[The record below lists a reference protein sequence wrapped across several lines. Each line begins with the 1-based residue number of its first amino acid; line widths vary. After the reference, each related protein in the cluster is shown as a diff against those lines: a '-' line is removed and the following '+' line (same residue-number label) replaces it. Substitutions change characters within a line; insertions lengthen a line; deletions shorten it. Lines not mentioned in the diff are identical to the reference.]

1 MIALGAVLALL
12 VAAVLVGPSLVD
24 WNAHK
29 DRIVAEVHKAT
40 GRDFSIQGDM
50 SLSLL
55 PVPALSAQGVRLASI
70 EGGSSKPMVELKE
83 LRVRIAL
90 LPLIEGTIQ
99 VERILLVEP
108 KILLEVLPD
117 GRRNW
122 SFANGSVAADG
133 SIGSGASDL
142 DIRFDDVSIEKGT
155 LIYRDAAGGRDER
168 IDDLN
173 LRIVAESLSGPFA
186 AKGSL
191 RAYGI
196 DGAFEGTLGR
206 LVEEGATPFNVV
218 VKPANETARLQLSG
232 AISTHPGSVAVHGRL
247 KGEGENL
254 ARLIDSL
261 TGGAGRWPA
270 ALAQDVAI
278 QGEVSVDQRVA
289 TISDLSLELGGFR
302 FVGDMTSLL
311 HPPFD
316 ARLTLTAA
324 QLDLDHLLEARQ
336 TEAGTD
342 GETPA
347 TPSSAQEPRQAWVL
361 PADASGRLEL
371 SVEALIYRGQLIRQ
385 LRVDAALS
393 DGELRLERAAALLPG
408 SSDISLTGSV
418 READGEAQFEG
429 HVEAASDNLRGLL
442 QWAGADVSAVPTD
455 RLRRMSLSGRVTGS
469 PKQIAI
475 SDFDL
480 RMDLSRLSGGLVIA
494 PRKRPG
500 FGVGLALDSINL
512 DAYLPSAAAGDA
524 EAADSG
530 QQQTEEEAAAE
541 EEESPGPGFAVLDRF
556 DANFNLRA
564 GSVTLHGATAKD
576 LQIDATLQRGVLEFR
591 TARIGNLAGGEI
603 NYLGRVDKI
612 GTEPSLDGSLQLSV
626 SEPVRLAPLFGLD
639 PKALAQMPGF
649 TGEGQITGRL
659 DDLALDAKVSGA
671 GGRIGI
677 SGALRPAARPLT
689 FDLRLTGQHPNLAAL
704 LELAGRSLPS
714 GSDLGVV
721 DLGLRIAGEPG
732 RFRVSELEGALGPA
746 SLTGGF
752 DVALEESGPAVSS
765 LDVLIDA
772 KHPDAGQLAV
782 LAGLVQ
788 QPPTGLGSL
797 DLKARL
803 NGGPAQVRLDEFEAS
818 VGPVQL
824 SGAVD
829 LSLDGLAPTL
839 ESYDLDVAAR
849 HPDLAE
855 LASGFGLDAGSPE
868 SLGGLDLTARVRG
881 DRGRMQIEELSGS
894 LGPVNLSGRISAN
907 LGGERPAFVADLE
920 TGDLPLGV
928 LLGRAA
934 GEGGSDGRTS
944 DGGAEDSERWS
955 REAIDLARLR
965 AFDARV
971 NLRAAAL
978 THGALRVD
986 QVGLSANLTAGQLEL
1001 ERFTGTVHGGEVRLA
1016 GKVDLREEIAAEL
1029 AITAIEVDLGDL
1041 LRVQA
1046 GIDRISGPIYFNGD
1060 FTTRGTSEAELVSEL
1075 EGAAE
1080 ISGLLTFKSEPGEEA
1095 GSEPLELQGMTDLPG
1110 YLMRAL
1116 GRDAVRLAGNFKA
1129 EAGNLQSE
1137 NIRLDGQPAY
1147 ALTLATLD
1155 LPGWTLDGVTDIYQR
1170 SAGQPLISSIA
1181 YGGPL
1186 DALEV
1191 ERLELP
1197 PSPVP
1202 EPQEEPVPEA
1212 EEEPVPQ
1219 AQEEPVPQAQEEPVP
1234 EVQEEP
1240 VPEVQEQA
1248 LPEIR
1253 EKPEPVVQEQPAPL
1267 VLETAEPEPA
1277 ALDVGGETGAAA
1289 PIEAEPASPEP
1300 APQPASP
1307 APPQPAEDDL
1317 LKDLLKLGG

>member
-1 MIALGAVLALL
+1 MRKVLIALGVVLALL

-29 DRIVAEVHKAT
+29 DRIVAEVQKAT
-40 GRDFSIQGDM
+40 GRNFSIQGDM

-70 EGGSSKPMVELKE
+70 EGGSSAPMVELKE

-90 LPLIEGTIQ
+90 LPLLEGTVQ

-122 SFANGSVAADG
+122 SFANGSADAG
-133 SIGSGASDL
+133 DSIGPEASDL

-155 LIYRDAAGGRDER
+155 LVYRDAVSGRDER

-173 LRIVAESLSGPFA
+173 LRIVAESLRGPFA
-186 AKGSL
+186 GKGSL

-196 DGAFEGTLGR
+196 DGAFEGTVGR
-206 LVEEGATPFNVV
+206 LVDEGATPFNVV
-218 VKPANETARLQLSG
+218 VKPANEAARLQLSG
-232 AISTHPGSVAVHGRL
+232 TISTHPDTVAVHGRL

-254 ARLIDSL
+254 ARLIDVL
-261 TGGAGRWPA
+261 AGGGGSWPA
-270 ALAQDVAI
+270 ALEQDFAI

-289 TISDLSLELGGFR
+289 TVSDLSIALGGFR
-302 FVGDMTSLL
+302 LAGDMTSLL
-311 HPPFD
+311 APPFD
-316 ARLTLTAA
+316 ARLTLTAS
-324 QLDLDHLLEARQ
+324 QLDLDHILGARQ
-336 TEAGTD
+336 SDSGTD
-342 GETPA
+342 GEA
-347 TPSSAQEPRQAWVL
+347 AASPSSAEEPKQAWVL

-371 SVEALIYRGQLIRQ
+371 SVEALIFRGQLIRQ
-385 LRVDAALS
+385 LRIDAALS
-393 DGELRLERAAALLPG
+393 DGELRLERAMALLPG
-408 SSDISLTGSV
+408 SSDISLTGSL
-418 READGEAQFEG
+418 RAADGEAEFNG
-429 HVEAASDNLRGLL
+429 HLEAASDNLRGLL

-475 SDFDL
+475 SDLDF
-480 RMDLSRLSGGLVIA
+480 RMDLSRVSGGMVIV

-512 DAYLPSAAAGDA
+512 DAYLPGDAAGA
-524 EAADSG
+524 GGTADPG
-530 QQQTEEEAAAE
+530 QQQAGATEDPAGA
-541 EEESPGPGFAVLDRF
+541 GLAVLDLF

-576 LQIDATLQRGVLEFR
+576 LQVDATLQHGVLEFR
-591 TARIGNLAGGEI
+591 TARVGNLAGGEV
-603 NYLGRVDKI
+603 NYVGRVNKI
-612 GTEPSLDGSLQLSV
+612 GSQPSLDGILQLTV
-626 SEPVRLAPLFGLD
+626 SEPVRLAPLFDLD
-639 PKALAQMPGF
+639 PEALARVPGF
-649 TGEGQITGRL
+649 TGEGQITGNL
-659 DDLALDAKVSGA
+659 EDLALDAQISGA
-671 GGRIGI
+671 GGRVEV
-677 SGALRPAARPLT
+677 SGALRPAARPLA

-732 RFRVSELEGALGPA
+732 RFRVRELEGALGPA

-772 KHPDAGQLAV
+772 KHPDAGQLAA

-849 HPDLAE
+849 HSDLAE

-868 SLGGLDLTARVRG
+868 SLGGLYLTARVRG

-1219 AQEEPVPQAQEEPVP
+1219 AQEEPVP

-1240 VPEVQEQA
+1240 VPQVQEQA
-1248 LPEIR
+1248 L
-1253 EKPEPVVQEQPAPL
+1253 PVVQEQPAPL

-1289 PIEAEPASPEP
+1289 PIEAEPPSLESQSPEP

-1307 APPQPAEDDL
+1307 PPPQPAEDDL